1 MTQFKKAIETHMTD
15 SLDRFTDELF
25 EWSKKG
31 TLPDSASGELRYVL
45 DCQKKRLKKF
55 GMDMEQE
62 IAHTENEI
70 RGDLAKKGSSISADT
85 IYREAVS
92 RTMLRKGEKKIFE
105 RKMPITFYA
114 TRLEKHGSSDR
125 MCTCPNCGKT
135 APASVMRSGCP
146 NCGTVFEIE
155 DVIPVFS
162 SYYSVPAI
170 VERARF
176 TVNLKRA
183 MISIFIGSSA
193 IMAVFCWFAYAQET
207 LIVRILE
214 SLFVGVFCGGA
225 LTFLSYMCYSMFL
238 VTKLFKE
245 AGRSLPLLKG
255 MRTAKKL
262 EEAMKRYE
270 PDFSYPYF
278 EGRLISLFRAI
289 AFSEER
295 EKLSIYEGD
304 EDLSFLDPL
313 VDIQYRGASQ
323 LLSFKQEDG
332 ILKAKLK
339 IFMNDLRYDGRIRS
353 KDENYIITME
363 RDIDT
368 GRGRDFDLTKVQCHS
383 CGASFDALHQKN
395 CPFCGTR
402 YHLRYD
408 DWMITSIK
416 KA

>member
-1 MTQFKKAIETHMTD
+1 MTQFKKAIETD
-15 SLDRFTDELF
+15 RSGSLDRFTDELF

-31 TLPDSASGELRYVL
+31 ILPTSASGELRYVL

-55 GMDMEQE
+55 GMEMEQE
-62 IAHTENEI
+62 IAHTEDEI
-70 RGDLAKKGSSISADT
+70 RGDLSKQGTAINADT
-85 IYREAVS
+85 LYREAIR
-92 RTMLRKGEKKIFE
+92 RTRFLKDGKKIYE
-105 RKMPITFYA
+105 RKDPITFYA
-114 TRLEKHGSSDR
+114 TRLERPGSSDR
-125 MCTCPNCGKT
+125 ICICPNCGNS

-146 NCGTVFEIE
+146 KCGTVFEIE

-170 VERARF
+170 VERSRLIPS
-176 TVNLKRA
+176 LKKA
-183 MISIFIGSSA
+183 MILIFVCASLLMTVLFWIAEKDLPVILHILVSLFYGVFIGGVITFVSYL
-193 IMAVFCWFAYAQET
+193 AY
-207 LIVRILE
+207 
-214 SLFVGVFCGGA
+214 SLF
-225 LTFLSYMCYSMFL
+225 L
-238 VTKLFKE
+238 VLKVFKE

-255 MRTAKKL
+255 LKTSGKL
-262 EEAMKRYE
+262 EEAMKTYE

-304 EDLSFLDPL
+304 QDLSFLDPL

-323 LLSFKQEDG
+323 LLRFCEEDD
-332 ILKAKLK
+332 ILKVKLK
-339 IFMNDLRYDGRIRS
+339 IFMNDLYYDGRIRS
-353 KDENYIITME
+353 KDENYIISME

-368 GRGRDFDLTKVQCHS
+368 GRRPGFDLTKVQCHS

-408 DWMITSIK
+408 DWMITSVK

>member
-1 MTQFKKAIETHMTD
+1 MTQFKKAIETHITD

-31 TLPDSASGELRYVL
+31 ILPDSASGELRYVL

-114 TRLEKHGSSDR
+114 TRLEKEGSSDR

-170 VERARF
+170 VERAKF
-176 TVNLKRA
+176 IPSLKKV
-183 MISIFIGSSA
+183 MTLIFICA
-193 IMAVFCWFAYAQET
+193 TVLMTVLFWITEKDLPVVFR
-207 LIVRILE
+207 LLL
-214 SLFVGVFCGGA
+214 SLFYGGFIGGFI
-225 LTFLSYMCYSMFL
+225 TFTCYLAYSATL
-238 VTKLFKE
+238 LFKVFWE

-255 MRTAKKL
+255 IRTSKKL
-262 EEAMKRYE
+262 EEAIKGYD

-339 IFMNDLRYDGRIRS
+339 IFMNDLRYDGRFRS

-368 GRGRDFDLTKVQCHS
+368 GRGHDFDLTKVQCHS